1 MFMMGHLSEGIHQNL
16 MDAGCDRQTTDQC
29 LAFVK
34 EERLSDMVP
43 LLKKHRKTLLD
54 SLHKD
59 QKQIDCLDYLLYM
72 INKAG

>member
-1 MFMMGHLSEGIHQNL
+1 MFMMGNLYEGIHQNL
-16 MDAGCDRQTTDQC
+16 MDAGCDQQITDQC
-29 LAFVK
+29 MAFVK